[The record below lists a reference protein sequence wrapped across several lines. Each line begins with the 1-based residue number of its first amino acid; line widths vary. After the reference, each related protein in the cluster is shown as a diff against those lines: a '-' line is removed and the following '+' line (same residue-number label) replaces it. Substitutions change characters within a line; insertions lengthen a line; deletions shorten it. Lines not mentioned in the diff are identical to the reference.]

1 MAIRRIWIFTATQ
14 RGQREVSRRRRPS
27 VLFSG
32 AAVLGT
38 VFSFAAAGGGS
49 AAMAVVPV
57 IAHAPRVAVPVPHG
71 IHETWASSNWS
82 GYAES
87 GSFTGV
93 TSTWTV
99 PSVAASSSNAFSS
112 AWIGVDGFNNNNLIQ
127 TGTEEDWYNGSV
139 HYNAWWE
146 ILPAAE
152 TALPSGHPVAA
163 GDRMSASI
171 EETSTAVLVSRHR
184 VAHYWWITISDTT
197 ARWTFSTYQLY
208 AGPGASAEWV
218 VEAPQVGG
226 SVATLARY
234 SFGTSNGLGTTT
246 GDFDSAGVYKAVVTG
261 GTPTPPPAPPTVGA
275 ALTASEAGVM
285 VQSNVQVSTP
295 SNPDRAATAYNAAY
309 GATAPGAPTS

>member
-1 MAIRRIWIFTATQ
+1 MATWRSWFHTVTR
-14 RGQREVSRRRRPS
+14 RGQWEGSRRRHS
-27 VLFSG
+27 SALLTG

-38 VFSFAAAGGGS
+38 MFSFAAAGVGTT
-49 AAMAVVPV
+49 AVAVAPV
-57 IAHAPRVAVPVPHG
+57 ISHAPRVAVPVPHG

-82 GYAES
+82 GYAET

-99 PSVAASSSNAFSS
+99 PAVAPSSSNTFSS
-112 AWIGVDGFNNNNLIQ
+112 AWIGVDGFNNTNLIQ

-171 EETSTAVLVSRHR
+171 DETNTAVLVNRHR

-197 ARWTFSTYQLY
+197 ARWTYSTYQLY

-226 SVATLARY
+226 SVATLAHY
-234 SFGTSNGLGTTT
+234 SFGTANGLGTST
-246 GDFDSAGVYKAVVTG
+246 GDFDSAGVYKAVVAG
-261 GTPTPPPAPPTVGA
+261 GTPVPPPAPPTVSA
-275 ALTASEAGVM
+275 ALTAGEAGVM

-295 SNPDRAATAYNAAY
+295 SSPDHAATAYNAAY
-309 GATAPGAPTS
+309 GATAPTAPTS

>member
-1 MAIRRIWIFTATQ
+1 
-14 RGQREVSRRRRPS
+14 
-27 VLFSG
+27 
-32 AAVLGT
+32 
-38 VFSFAAAGGGS
+38 
-49 AAMAVVPV
+49 
-57 IAHAPRVAVPVPHG
+57 
-71 IHETWASSNWS
+71 
-82 GYAES
+82 
-87 GSFTGV
+87 
-93 TSTWTV
+93 
-99 PSVAASSSNAFSS
+99 VAASSSNTFSS

-127 TGTEEDWYNGSV
+127 TGTEEDWYNGSA

-171 EETSTAVLVSRHR
+171 EETNAAVLVRGHR

-197 ARWTFSTYQLY
+197 ARWTYSTYQLY
-208 AGPGASAEWV
+208 LGSGTSAEWV

-226 SVATLARY
+226 SVATLAHY

-246 GDFDSAGVYKAVVTG
+246 GDFDSAGVYKAVVAG
-261 GTPTPPPAPPTVGA
+261 GTPAPPPAPPTVSA